1 MTDDTQPQTA
11 PSADDNNL
19 IERDAQGN
27 PIPLGSRMIERE
39 SYERIIEGL
48 KQASDAA
55 EHLAGR
61 EPNARDMWKAVAA
74 KLDQVR
80 RIAVQH
86 AGLGLVMKEKQTASK
101 VSGDLM
107 KWRDSRNRFR
117 MGLIQAAGGMRQ
129 LATCFRGDINW
140 SHLAVQVERM
150 QQKVLAPK
158 TAKPKP
164 RPSIILPPGY
174 RQ

>member
-1 MTDDTQPQTA
+1 MTDDTQPSA
-11 PSADDNNL
+11 PSPDDNNL
-19 IERDAQGN
+19 VVRDAHGN
-27 PIPLGSRMIERE
+27 PIPVGSRMIERE

-61 EPNARDMWKAVAA
+61 EETARDLWKTVST

-86 AGLGLVMKEKQTASK
+86 AGLGLVMKEHQTKSK

-107 KWRDSRNRFR
+107 AWKDARGRFR

-140 SHLAVQVERM
+140 SHLALEVEQMRD
-150 QQKVLAPK
+150 KVLVPK
-158 TAKPKP
+158 RAQKKPA
-164 RPSIILPPGY
+164 PSIILPPGY